1 MDSTSKT
8 IPAVWIGSLHA
19 YNCGSLIGE
28 WTDASNLARLQE
40 VAERVVVR
48 GGGEEF
54 ALMDFQGFGEM
65 IGEYTPLDRVAQIAG
80 AIEEHGEALIHY
92 AGFEGLPE
100 GVDVDEL
107 VQGFED
113 AHVGGG
119 YDSLKDYAEDFFH
132 EVFEVPDRI
141 APYIDY
147 EAFEN
152 SLDCDGYRCID
163 GHVFRPA

>member
-1 MDSTSKT
+1 MTTKVSTT
-8 IPAVWIGSLHA
+8 PAVWIGSLHA
-19 YNCGSLIGE
+19 YNCGRLIGE
-28 WTDASNLARLQE
+28 WADASDLDQLREVEARVLAE
-40 VAERVVVR
+40 
-48 GGGEEF
+48 GGGEEI

-65 IGEYTPLDRVAQIAG
+65 IGEYTPLDRVAEIAA

-92 AGFEGLPE
+92 AGFAGI
-100 GVDVDEL
+100 GDGADVAEL

-113 AHVGGG
+113 AHAGSG
-119 YDSLKDYAEDFFH
+119 YDSLKDYAEQNFGEFFD
-132 EVFEVPDRI
+132 VPDKL

-147 EAFEN
+147 EAFEA